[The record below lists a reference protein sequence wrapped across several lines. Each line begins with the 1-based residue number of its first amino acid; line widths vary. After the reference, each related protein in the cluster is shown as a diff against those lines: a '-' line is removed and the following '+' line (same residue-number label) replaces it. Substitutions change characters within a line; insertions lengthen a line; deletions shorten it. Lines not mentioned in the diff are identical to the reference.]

1 MAVRKRILTFFLA
14 ALFAVTTLKILFAG
28 YDIDEQYAVSM
39 AYRLLKGDRLLADL
53 WEPHQTSGW
62 LCMLLMAPYAAI
74 FHTTTGII
82 LYLRLWG
89 LLLHSAVGFCLY
101 RTLKSYLDREHALLV
116 CGIYFFALPK
126 IMFLPE
132 FSNIQIWCLLL
143 AVLCLLRYYGPSAS
157 QPGSYALRHLVFAG
171 CFLALE
177 VLSYPSTLLAFA
189 ACVGC
194 MIRYRRRS
202 PHSLLRE
209 LACLAAPCLLGA
221 VAFLAMLLSYIP
233 LGQLGTLVSIVAS
246 DGSHSAPWGERLLG
260 HGQSLGQLLL
270 FFLGYSLAAF
280 LLQLLYRLKAKKPF
294 SPLLW
299 CGLLIA
305 VSLAGQVCIWL
316 FGSRYPNYPMAEY
329 FFLPMFLL
337 WAALRRKLVSSPA
350 LGFFVLVPLTAFAGI
365 LLFSNHPLL
374 VSLPFLAPSAIGIL
388 SLPQLRELLAEK
400 NIGRLRL
407 MPRAILALWVCVLMF
422 GRCYMQRTTGGRH
435 ETILD
440 DISLLR
446 QGPALGLVAD
456 TPSVLRYRDNYR
468 LITDLLPEGAKVFYM
483 GSDTDLYLMKDL
495 EYATPS
501 TICSP
506 TFDHKV
512 LSWFS
517 LHPDRVPD
525 YVVCDAGLL
534 YSDPWVIGYVG
545 ETCQE
550 SPVGVNDYLVIY
562 QTKQQ

>member
-14 ALFAVTTLKILFAG
+14 ALFAVTAMKILFVG

-39 AYRLLKGDRLLADL
+39 AYRMLKGDRLLADL

-62 LCMLLMAPYAAI
+62 LCMLLMAPYVAVS
-74 FHTTTGII
+74 HTTTGII
-82 LYLRLWG
+82 LYLRIWG
-89 LLLHSAVGFCLY
+89 LLLHCAVGFCLY
-101 RTLKSYLDREHALLV
+101 RTLKSYLHREHALLV

-132 FSNIQIWCLLL
+132 FSNIQVWCLLM
-143 AVLCLLRYYGPSAS
+143 AVVCLLRYYGPSS
-157 QPGSYALRHLVFAG
+157 SHPGSYALRHLVFAG

-189 ACVGC
+189 ACMVC

-202 PHSLLRE
+202 PHSLIRE
-209 LACLAAPCLLGA
+209 LTCLTAPCLLGA
-221 VAFLAMLLSYIP
+221 IAFLAMLLSYIP
-233 LGQLGTLVSIVAS
+233 LGELGTLVSIVAS

-280 LLQLLYRLKAKKPF
+280 LLQLLYRLKTRKPF
-294 SPLLW
+294 SSLLW
-299 CGLLIA
+299 CGLLLA

-316 FGSRYPNYPMAEY
+316 FGNRYPNYPMAEY
-329 FFLPMFLL
+329 FFLPMLLL
-337 WAALRRKLVSSPA
+337 WAALRGKLASDPA
-350 LGFFVLVPLTAFAGI
+350 LGFFVLMPLAAFAGI

-374 VSLPFLAPSAIGIL
+374 VSLPFLAPCAIGIL

-400 NIGRLRL
+400 STGRLRL
-407 MPRAILALWVCVLMF
+407 MPRTILALWVCVLMF
-422 GRCYMQRTTGGRH
+422 GRCYMQRTTGGLH

-446 QGPALGLVAD
+446 QGPALGLIAD
-456 TPSVLRYRDNYR
+456 TPSAVRYRDNYR
-468 LITDLLPEGAKVFYM
+468 LITDLLPEGAKVFYI

-495 EYATPS
+495 VYATPS

-506 TFDHKV
+506 TFDDKV
-512 LSWFS
+512 LSWFG
-517 LHPDRVPD
+517 LHPDRLPD

-534 YSDPWVIGYVG
+534 YSDPWVVGYVG

-562 QTKQQ
+562 QAKKD